1 MITVYSKDTCSYCD
15 KAKILLKNLQLEF
28 IEIDLSWKQDEIIKL
43 ANMSWLRTLPQIFI
57 WEVKKENLIWWY
69 IGLKK
74 LYDEGNL
81 FEVIKKLDF

>member
-57 WEVKKENLIWWY
+57 WEVKKENLIWWFSDLEK
-69 IGLKK
+69 LKNSGE
-74 LYDEGNL
+74 LD
-81 FEVIKKLDF
+81 EVIKKLDL